1 MDLEWLRDLAINHRY
16 KVIGGLGGLVL
27 ALMVVRF
34 GFLWT
39 LFIALVSGTGY
50 WVGKRLD
57 EEPESLVR
65 IFERLMPPG
74 GRN

>member
-1 MDLEWLRDLAINHRY
+1 MNLEWLRDLAQNHRY

-39 LFIALVSGTGY
+39 VFIALCSGIGY

-65 IFERLMPPG
+65 ILDRLMPPG